1 MSFGPASAFFAIAPT
16 PHGGRGVFA
25 TQHIPKDTLILTCE
39 SPYASVIHR
48 KFRKEVCAWCF
59 AWSLEVA
66 RKSSWSISKTNG
78 PNAGVWFCRESCRNA
93 WISAGEGVPGG
104 DHAGVRGIL
113 NATLER
119 CLMTME
125 KDKAKSRTRSGV
137 ELGWAAFLLDSKVIP
152 IFPTMLTEFELD
164 TARFVLAG
172 LLKKC
177 TDDFSQKESTGTR
190 RINCTTYPSGD
201 WADVLDLQD
210 NALEHI
216 QAKPYMLASQIRI
229 WVFIRFVVY
238 SILRESKRLSDRTR
252 HLVYLLKKSVDTPLE
267 TRVLLGREHGNVFGI
282 WDMALEEMN
291 SEMLGWGLYS
301 FGSYFNHDCSPTLRK
316 EHKGRAIEYYAIKDI
331 DTGEELCISYVE
343 TDQVVE
349 KRKEALKEWF
359 FDCGCGTCVA
369 ELV

>member
-1 MSFGPASAFFAIAPT
+1 M
-16 PHGGRGVFA
+16 
-25 TQHIPKDTLILTCE
+25 
-39 SPYASVIHR
+39 
-48 KFRKEVCAWCF
+48 
-59 AWSLEVA
+59 SLEPQQVDEG
-66 RKSSWSISKTNG
+66 RNTQKTNG
-78 PNAGVWFCRESCRNA
+78 PNAGVWFCGESCRNA
-93 WISAGEGVPGG
+93 WISAGEGVPEG
-104 DHAGVRGIL
+104 DDVNHAGVRGIL

-137 ELGWAAFLLDSKVIP
+137 ELGWAAFLLSLEDLDPTTKISLTFLDTTWEQAEKLSSISSSSTPISKNIIIPNNNNNNNKSDSKVVP

-267 TRVLLGREHGNVFGI
+267 TRALLGREHGNVFGI

-301 FGSYFNHDCSPTLRK
+301 FGSYFNHGMSST
-316 EHKGRAIEYYAIKDI
+316 RARSIYFFFADFSSKK
-331 DTGEELCISYVE
+331 
-343 TDQVVE
+343 
-349 KRKEALKEWF
+349 KRLFSDAS
-359 FDCGCGTCVA
+359 
-369 ELV
+369 